1 MKNQT
6 LTNPHGMVA
15 KDHFAHFIKKDRQ
28 KGIGGIYF
36 WHHNFQDFMAL
47 DNEQEYETYISTI
60 KKHGCKLIRTKQLTP
75 ENIKELGILNGA
87 LEIWQA
93 QDENGESID
102 LGIPM
107 DPVSM
112 FCGFFNGTSEFTVLR
127 INKHVKP

>member
-1 MKNQT
+1 MQT
-6 LTNPHGMVA
+6 LTNPHGMVT
-15 KDHFAHFIKKDRQ
+15 KQDLVKVIKKDRQ

-36 WHHNFQDFMAL
+36 WHHNYQDFMAL
-47 DNEQEYETYISTI
+47 DSEQQYDTYVKTM
-60 KKHGCKLIRTKQLTP
+60 KEHGCKLIRTKQLTP
-75 ENIKELGILNGA
+75 DNIKELGILNGT

-107 DPVSM
+107 DPVAM

-127 INKHVKP
+127 INKHVKS